1 MSRISKDRYYLNI
14 AREVASRSTCFRA
27 RHGAII
33 LRDDQIVSTGYVGA
47 PRKTKDCFERG
58 SCLRDELNIPSGQ
71 RYEMCRSIHAE
82 QNAIINAAR
91 AGVNLLGGTLYLHS
105 EKKNGETGEYDVI
118 DAYPCFIC
126 KKMIVNS
133 GIEKVVV
140 DSKSGEPK
148 VYQVSD
154 WVSDWQSND
163 LLDDVEAYGE
173 KYQVK
178 K

>member
-1 MSRISKDRYYLNI
+1 MPRISKDQYYMNI
-14 AREVASRSTCFRA
+14 AKEVAERSTCFRA

-33 LRDDQIVSTGYVGA
+33 VRDDQIISTGYVGA

-58 SCLRDELNIPSGQ
+58 NCLRKELGIPSGQ

-91 AGVNLLGGTLYLHS
+91 AGVNLLGGVIYIYS
-105 EKKNGETGEYDVI
+105 EKTDEQGNFSVI

-133 GIEKVVV
+133 GLHSAVCN
-140 DSKSGEPK
+140 SKDGQLKTFSIT
-148 VYQVSD
+148 D
-154 WVSDWQSND
+154 WTTDWQEND
-163 LLDDVEAYGE
+163 LLDDISCYGE
-173 KYQVK
+173 KFK
-178 K
+178 KK